1 MRVPPLRAAIQDRKF
16 APAYYLYGEDDFLKE
31 EALRQLLEAAVD
43 PATRDFNLDQ
53 RRGAD
58 LDAETLASL
67 LGMPPMMAER
77 RVVVVRDVDGLRKD
91 AREALERYLG
101 SPSPDLLVILTA
113 GADAK
118 SDKSLSTLAVAV
130 DCAPLTG
137 AQIPKWIVAR
147 AEKTLGGERK
157 AGEGRI
163 TPAAVELL
171 QDAAGTDLAQ
181 LAVELDKLAAY
192 CGSNPIDEEAVAAV
206 VGVRREETT
215 GELLDAVA
223 MRDAAR
229 ALALLPG
236 VLQQPKT
243 GAVPLVMALTTQT
256 LALAIG
262 VARGIPAGRQ
272 TGEYFTLLRSGSS
285 NLTGRAWGE
294 AVAAWSRAHG
304 KWTLADLDRA
314 LEALL
319 VADYSLKQ
327 SRVSSDEQI
336 LATAIV
342 GMCGGAAHRH
352 AA

>member
-1 MRVPPLRAAIQDRKF
+1 MRVPPLRAAIQDKKF
-16 APAYYLYGEDDFLKE
+16 APAYYLYGEDEFLKDE
-31 EALRQLLEAAVD
+31 GLSHLLEAAVD
-43 PATRDFNLDQ
+43 PSTRDFNLDQ

-77 RVVVVRDVDGLRKD
+77 RVVVIRDVTGLRKD
-91 AREALERYLG
+91 ARDALERYLR
-101 SPSPDLLVILTA
+101 SPSPDVLVVLIA
-113 GADAK
+113 PADAK
-118 SDKSLSTLAVAV
+118 SDKTLADLAITI
-130 DCAPLTG
+130 DCVPLTG

-147 AEKTLGGERK
+147 VEKTLGGH
-157 AGEGRI
+157 I
-163 TPAAVELL
+163 TPGAVELL
-171 QDAAGTDLAQ
+171 QDAAGSDLAQ

-192 CGSNPIDEEAVAAV
+192 CGPNPIDENAVAAV
-206 VGVRREETT
+206 VGVRRAETT
-215 GELLDAVA
+215 SALLDAVA

-229 ALALLPG
+229 ALELLPA

-243 GAVPLVMALTTQT
+243 SAVPLVMALTTQT

-262 VARGIPAGRQ
+262 VARGIPAARQ
-272 TGEYFTLLRSGSS
+272 TGEYFSLLRSGSS

-294 AVAAWSRAHG
+294 AVSAWARAHG
-304 KWTLADLDRA
+304 KWTLADVDRA

-336 LATAIV
+336 LATAIL
-342 GMCGGAAHRH
+342 GMCGGAAYRH